1 MAAAGD
7 NASRKTASTGVC
19 ETSQTEYISKSKDD
33 DDDDDE
39 EESGD
44 GKSQEKR
51 SDDKEEE
58 KAGMKGKMEE
68 MAQMNV
74 KMLFLHNEQVRIAEV
89 SIKDVI
95 CLDTKLPL
103 LTSRC
108 L

>member
-33 DDDDDE
+33 DDDE

-51 SDDKEEE
+51 SEDKEE
-58 KAGMKGKMEE
+58 AKMEE
-68 MAQMNV
+68 MAKLNV